1 MGTKASSSDD
11 SGGRSAVELGAWLVW
26 PAIVATPLVAKRV
39 LGSVSPNV
47 GLVLGLVSVLQGMLA
62 VVFYHWL
69 RLRGSLGP
77 APAVQGDVEPR
88 SYGFWQGCLD
98 HFMNP
103 EGACRNSRRCPGRQH

>member
-1 MGTKASSSDD
+1 MGTKANSSDD

-62 VVFYHWL
+62 VVFYHMAGL
-69 RLRGSLGP
+69 AFEHSEVFLTTSRKER
-77 APAVQGDVEPR
+77 Q
-88 SYGFWQGCLD
+88 
-98 HFMNP
+98 
-103 EGACRNSRRCPGRQH
+103 RNLLQKGHSCKRNLLSKIQRWEINKAQI